1 MIYRLPLI
9 GRRFFIEITRL
20 DMSSAARFIL
30 KKYNRCTRTG
40 FSFLFGFLRCPGD
53 VAVGDSGAGAWNKG
67 IFRSEAT
74 PFSRVRAHKYM
85 RALNYG

>member
-1 MIYRLPLI
+1 
-9 GRRFFIEITRL
+9 
-20 DMSSAARFIL
+20 MSSAARFIL

-40 FSFLFGFLRCPGD
+40 FSFLFGFRCRPGD
-53 VAVGDSGAGAWNKG
+53 VAERDSGAGAWNKG